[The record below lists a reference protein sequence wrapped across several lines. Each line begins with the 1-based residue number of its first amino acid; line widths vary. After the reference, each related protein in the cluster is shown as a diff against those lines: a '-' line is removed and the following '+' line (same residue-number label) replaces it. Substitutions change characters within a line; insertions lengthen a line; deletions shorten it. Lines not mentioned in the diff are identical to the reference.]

1 MSRAFRA
8 IMAQAGLTDA
18 DLERERLK
26 SQRDA
31 ANNAALINAAGSVG
45 NGLLGGAFKALDV
58 YRGDVASGADSRAE
72 QAIANHVADVGD
84 DVDTPEKI
92 AAKEA
97 DAIEQPSDGPF
108 GGVLDA
114 LGGRAAAET
123 KAKAK
128 TTQGVASEMKAN
140 KEKAAALEKAKDDE
154 AAKVARDEQ
163 ARMDATQERS
173 DARAE
178 KQNEAEAARAQALN
192 LERMKEEAR
201 LKEIEA
207 KAKAKKGSGDSAG
220 KPLKPPAL
228 DMQIT
233 HPRSVIDQLDE
244 LRAASATAPSGARA
258 GAGDFASKIPIVGPS
273 LQEAIAPG
281 QQDYEGNVAI
291 ALANVNNAM
300 DRRVSEATIKL
311 WSHQLAN
318 PSLTPEQ
325 RATKINE
332 IQSYLR
338 NLQAGRESDLKASGY
353 LVPPA
358 VAHAKPPGI
367 DTATSSD
374 RVVVTNGS
382 ETLSIPRSRLQEAQ
396 ADGFTAVAQ

>member
-1 MSRAFRA
+1 VTSRSFRA

-18 DLERERLK
+18 DLERERIHA
-26 SQRDA
+26 QRDA
-31 ANNAALINAAGSVG
+31 ANTKGLVDAAGAVG
-45 NGLLGGAFKALDV
+45 NGVMGGAFKALDV
-58 YRGDVASGADSRAE
+58 YRGGVASGAEAKAD
-72 QAIANHVADVGD
+72 QAIANHVSDAGD
-84 DVDTPEKI
+84 NVDTPQAI

-97 DAIEQPSDGPF
+97 DSIDEPTSGYF

-114 LGGRAAAET
+114 LGGRSEAEA
-123 KAKAK
+123 KAKARA
-128 TTQGVASEMKAN
+128 TQGVATEVKAN
-140 KEKAAALEKAKDDE
+140 ADKAKAAQKAVDDE
-154 AAKVARDEQ
+154 AAKEARDEQ
-163 ARMDATQERS
+163 KQRDAEEAAANKAAH
-173 DARAE
+173 DDAE
-178 KQNEAEAARAQALN
+178 KDAERRNKLEM
-192 LERMKEEAR
+192 ERMKEENA
-201 LKEIEA
+201 LKAIA
-207 KAKAKKGSGDSAG
+207 AKKKAGGAGDG

-332 IQSYLR
+332 IQNYLR

-367 DTATSSD
+367 DTAASARI
-374 RVVVTNGS
+374 RVRRLDDGKTGS
-382 ETLSIPRSRLQEAQ
+382 IEPGDFDPAKYERL
-396 ADGFTAVAQ
+396 